1 MRAYKPPVMTRLL
14 IVAAGGALG
23 AMARYGVG
31 RLAPTGLWPWGT
43 LTVNILGGLLM
54 GALTGWLAFRGGAHG
69 EAIRLFA
76 AVGVLGGFTTFSAF
90 SLEVAVMIERRQ
102 WLPAG
107 GYAVVSVALSVAA
120 LFVGLILARRL
131 FGAA

>member
-1 MRAYKPPVMTRLL
+1 MTRLL

-31 RLAPTGLWPWGT
+31 RLLPSTGWPWGT
-43 LTVNILGGLLM
+43 LTVNVLGGLLM
-54 GALTGWLAFRGGAHG
+54 GALSGWLASRSQANG
-69 EAIRLFA
+69 ESLRLFA
-76 AVGVLGGFTTFSAF
+76 VVGVLGGFTTFSAF
-90 SLEVAVMIERRQ
+90 SLEVALMIERRD

-107 GYAVVSVALSVAA
+107 GYILASVVMSVVA
-120 LFVGLILARRL
+120 LFVGLILTRRL